1 MIDFTAVPLQTQI
14 DAVWDYSHPAEPR
27 VWLRLAHPTDQI
39 IADFRR
45 SVIMTGSL
53 ISMPDWRA
61 GCSLM
66 TSECTASPAI
76 LDFINWWRFLIPT
89 AEWVQTAA
97 GEITPLHRRITNPR
111 RGGGGGGA
119 A

>member
-1 MIDFTAVPLQTQI
+1 MIDFTAVPLETRI

-27 VWLRLAHPTDQI
+27 VWLRLAHPDDQI
-39 IADFRR
+39 ITDFRR
-45 SVIMTGSL
+45 SLIMTGSL
-53 ISMPDWRA
+53 ISTPDWRA

-66 TSECTASPAI
+66 TSECTASPAT
-76 LDFINWWRFLIPT
+76 LDFINWWRFLIPVD
-89 AEWVQTAA
+89 EWVQTAA

-111 RGGGGGGA
+111 RGGGGGA